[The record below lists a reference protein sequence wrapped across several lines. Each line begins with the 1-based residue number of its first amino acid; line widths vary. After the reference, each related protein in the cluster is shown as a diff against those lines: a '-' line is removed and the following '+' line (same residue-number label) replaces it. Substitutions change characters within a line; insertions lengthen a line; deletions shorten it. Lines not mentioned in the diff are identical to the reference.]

1 MASSSFFVQSGMS
14 ITTANTF
21 QQLVDQAI
29 QNAGAI
35 GPKSVTI
42 VNPTGYD
49 DLMMFYVNA
58 ECTIQQIT
66 ASVKGSGGQSI
77 NFDIRF
83 APNPSDTGTSVV
95 SGGTSVSQAQIVT
108 SFNNATIPA
117 NSYVRV
123 VTSSLTGD
131 VDELAISIDF

>member
-1 MASSSFFVQSGMS
+1 MVSSSFFVQSGMS
-14 ITTANTF
+14 TTTANTF
-21 QQLVDQAI
+21 QQLVDQALA
-29 QNAGAI
+29 NAGAI

-42 VNPTGYD
+42 VNPTGVD

-58 ECTIQQIT
+58 ACTIKQIT
-66 ASVKGSGGQSI
+66 ASVKGSSSPSI

-95 SGGTSVSQAQIVT
+95 TGGTNVSQTQIVT
-108 SFNNATIPA
+108 TFNNATIPA

>member
-1 MASSSFFVQSGMS
+1 MASSSFFTQSGMS

-21 QQLVDQAI
+21 QQLVDQAL

-42 VNPTGYD
+42 VNPTGTD
-49 DLMMFYVNA
+49 DLMLFYVNA
-58 ECTIQQIT
+58 ACTIQQIT
-66 ASVKGSGGQSI
+66 ASVKGVLSPSI

-83 APNPSDTGTSVV
+83 APSPSDTGTSVV
-95 SGGTSVSQAQIVT
+95 TGGINVSSTQIVT

-123 VTSSLTGD
+123 VTSSMTGD